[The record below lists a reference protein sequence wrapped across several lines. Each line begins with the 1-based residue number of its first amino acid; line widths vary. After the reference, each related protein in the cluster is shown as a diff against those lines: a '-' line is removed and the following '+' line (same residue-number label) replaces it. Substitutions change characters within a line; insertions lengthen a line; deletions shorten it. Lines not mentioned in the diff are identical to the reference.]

1 MKKKYQMTGC
11 AKFFVVIMLL
21 APLAYIGASYYNGQ
35 DGIQNFKSLLGLES
49 KEQKIST
56 SEPNVDVQADLVKAQ
71 KDVQYFEREVQR
83 LQKELDAC
91 QKARQDW
98 LLQLV
103 SDEKDT

>member
-49 KEQKIST
+49 KEQKVST
-56 SEPNVDVQADLVKAQ
+56 GEPTADVQADLVKAQ
-71 KDVQYFEREVQR
+71 KDARYFEREMQR

-91 QKARQDW
+91 QKAQQD
-98 LLQLV
+98 
-103 SDEKDT
+103 

>member
-56 SEPNVDVQADLVKAQ
+56 GEANVNIQADLVKAQ
-71 KDVQYFEREVQR
+71 KDAQYFEREVQR
-83 LQKELDAC
+83 LQKELEAC
-91 QKARQDW
+91 QKARQN
-98 LLQLV
+98 
-103 SDEKDT
+103 